1 MQGLCDRWGT
11 VPSAHRSPAFA
22 AEAGRARLSAGFVL
36 FVLTGWFQAGRRHKD
51 HSVVWGQLLT
61 GWSCSLS

>member
-1 MQGLCDRWGT
+1 MPGEGWAPVHT
-11 VPSAHRSPAFA
+11 PSPVFPP
-22 AEAGRARLSAGFVL
+22 EAGRARLSAGLVL
-36 FVLTGWFQAGRRHKD
+36 FALTGRVQAGRHKD